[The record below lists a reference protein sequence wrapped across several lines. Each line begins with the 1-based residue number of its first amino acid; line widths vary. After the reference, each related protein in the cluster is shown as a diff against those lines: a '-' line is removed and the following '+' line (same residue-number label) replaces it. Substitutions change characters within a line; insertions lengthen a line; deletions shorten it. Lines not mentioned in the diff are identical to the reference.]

1 MQTTLPTYSQ
11 RMDTMYLF
19 ELGGKQTPVVSLEAA
34 SCLWE
39 KVRDASGLGASHAPT
54 PHILTAQGKHVGYVS
69 YNGRIWAGWP
79 CEWNVADKPL
89 YDNRAPTSS
98 ATHIVEG

>member
-1 MQTTLPTYSQ
+1 MQTTLPTYSR
-11 RMDTMYLF
+11 RMDAMYLF
-19 ELGGKQTPVVSLEAA
+19 ELGGKQAPVVSLEAA
-34 SCLWE
+34 SRLWE
-39 KVRDASGLGASHAPT
+39 TIRDASGLGASHAPT

-79 CEWNVADKPL
+79 CEWNAADKPL